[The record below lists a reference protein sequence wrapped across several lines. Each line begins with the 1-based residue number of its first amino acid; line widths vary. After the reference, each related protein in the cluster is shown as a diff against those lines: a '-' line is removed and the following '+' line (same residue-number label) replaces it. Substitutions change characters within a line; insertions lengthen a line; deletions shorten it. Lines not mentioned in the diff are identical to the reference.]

1 MAFETF
7 FISLYSHNN
16 SLATD
21 ATEPK
26 RPIFSLQPSKIHQIY
41 SGSDSEYGW
50 SMAGLMSNNINPP
63 IKHPTYLL

>member
-21 ATEPK
+21 ATEPWDGNVEDLDALK
-26 RPIFSLQPSKIHQIY
+26 SKIKDTEHQL
-41 SGSDSEYGW
+41 E
-50 SMAGLMSNNINPP
+50 LVE
-63 IKHPTYLL
+63 